1 MKSLNGSEVAGFIKE
16 RQAHQVR
23 SFSRKPVL
31 VIFRD
36 SENPVI
42 EKYVRLKQRYGEDI
56 GVEVRDELVEAGEL
70 EERILAANEDGE
82 VDGIIVQ
89 LPLETTEKEGVLDKI
104 APEKDVDGLG
114 ARADFASA
122 TATAIDW
129 LLNAYDVRLEQK
141 KIALV
146 GYGKLVGRPLKKMWG
161 DYDVAVFRSN
171 SDLSELYNYDVIV
184 SATGKPRLIRKE
196 MIRPGCVVV
205 DAGTASEGGVL
216 VGDVD
221 DEVRELQNLRAI
233 TPKIGGVGPLTVAAL
248 FEHVIIARMSGKEFD
263 F

>member
-23 SFSRKPVL
+23 SFSRKPIL

-42 EKYVRLKQRYGEDI
+42 EKYVKLKQRYGEDI
-56 GVEVRDELVEAGEL
+56 GVEVRDELVKAEELNKRITEAN
-70 EERILAANEDGE
+70 RDSE

-89 LPLETTEKEGVLDKI
+89 LPLETVEKEETEKILDEI

-114 ARADFASA
+114 VRAKFSSA

-146 GYGKLVGRPLKKMWG
+146 GYGKLVGRPLKKMWEN
-161 DYDVAVFRSN
+161 YAVEVFRSN

-184 SATGKPRLIRKE
+184 TATGKPRLIRKE
-196 MIRPGCVVV
+196 MIRPGCVIV
-205 DAGTASEGGVL
+205 DAGTASENGVL

-221 DEVRELQNLRAI
+221 DEVRELSNIRAI
-233 TPKIGGVGPLTVAAL
+233 TPKIGGVGPMTVAAL
-248 FEHVIIARMSGKEFD
+248 FEHVIMTKTK
-263 F
+263 

>member
-1 MKSLNGSEVAGFIKE
+1 MKSLDGREVAGFIKE
-16 RQAHQVR
+16 RQVHQVR
-23 SFSRKPVL
+23 SFSRQPVL

-42 EKYVRLKQRYGEDI
+42 GKYVRLKQRYGEDI
-56 GVEVRDELVEAGEL
+56 GVEVRDEVVSAEEIRARIKEAN
-70 EERILAANEDGE
+70 ADSE

-89 LPLETTEKEGVLDKI
+89 LPLKTVTKEETEAILDEI

-114 ARADFASA
+114 RKAEFSSA
-122 TATAIDW
+122 TATAVDW

-146 GYGKLVGRPLKKMWG
+146 GYGKLVGRPLKKMWEN
-161 DYDVAVFRSN
+161 YDVEVFRSN

-184 SATGKPRLIRKE
+184 TATGVARLIRKE
-196 MIRPGCVVV
+196 MVRPGCVVV
-205 DAGTASEGGVL
+205 DAGTASENGVL

-221 DEVRELQNLRAI
+221 DEVRELHNLRAI
-233 TPKIGGVGPLTVAAL
+233 TPKVGGVGPLTVAVL
-248 FEHVIIARMSGKEFD
+248 FEHVIMARGRRE
-263 F
+263 